1 MKAPPRNDEGPA
13 VAAVAPQEHKQAE
26 NPDCH
31 RSTEA
36 WQADAFKR
44 LQARATP
51 FGLLV
56 YQLRADGAA
65 PAFLV
70 ARVSA
75 SREFAGLDGAARFVA
90 QWEGRHHG

>member
-1 MKAPPRNDEGPA
+1 MKAPNNEGS
-13 VAAVAPQEHKQAE
+13 AAPTVTPQEHKQAE
-26 NPDCH
+26 NLDCH
-31 RSTEA
+31 RPGDT
-36 WQADAFKR
+36 WQAEAFKR

-51 FGLLV
+51 LGLLV
-56 YQLRADGAA
+56 HQLRADDSA

-75 SREFAGLDGAARFVA
+75 SREFAGLDGASRFVA